1 MSETALLKD
10 VIAIAEEAGLQ
21 ILAVYHQAAAPQVI
35 NKPDNSPLTEADQRA
50 HHHIVAALAG
60 LTPDIPVLSEE
71 SEYIDYELRS
81 SWRKYW
87 LVDPLDG
94 TKEFISGNG
103 EFTVNIALI
112 EDGLP
117 VMGVVHA
124 PVMAITYSGIV
135 GHGAEVQKE
144 GISASI
150 TARSLIPLPTHLN
163 IVASRHHRGLLV
175 DVLFDKLAAA
185 FADVSVV
192 VMGSSLKICLIA
204 EGKADLYPRL
214 GPTSEWDTAAAHA
227 VLKAA
232 GGTVVNCQ
240 GEELRYNQK
249 ENLRNPHF
257 IAMADGRF
265 PITKYL

>member
-1 MSETALLKD
+1 MSVTALLKD
-10 VIAIAEEAGLQ
+10 VIAIAEDAGLQ
-21 ILAVYHQAAAPQVI
+21 ILTVYHQAVPPKVI
-35 NKPDNSPLTEADQRA
+35 NKPDNSPLTDADQRA
-50 HHHIVAALAG
+50 HHHIVAALAS

-71 SEYIDYELRS
+71 SEYIDYALRS

-94 TKEFISGNG
+94 TKEFINRSG

-124 PVMAITYSGIV
+124 PVMAITYSGVV
-135 GHGAEVQKE
+135 GHGAEVHKE
-144 GISASI
+144 GTSTSI
-150 TARSLIPLPTHLN
+150 TARSLTPLPADLN

-175 DVLFDKLAAA
+175 DVLFDKLEAA

-192 VMGSSLKICLIA
+192 VMGSSLKMCLIA
-204 EGKADLYPRL
+204 QGKADLYPRL

-232 GGTVVNCQ
+232 GGTLVNCQ

-249 ENLRNPHF
+249 ENLQNPYF
-257 IAMADGRF
+257 IAMADSRF